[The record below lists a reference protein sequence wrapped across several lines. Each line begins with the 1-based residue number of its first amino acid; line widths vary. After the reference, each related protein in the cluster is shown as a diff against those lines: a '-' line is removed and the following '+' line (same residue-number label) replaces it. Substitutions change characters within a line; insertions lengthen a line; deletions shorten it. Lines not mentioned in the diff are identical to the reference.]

1 MVVKI
6 AELVNTLV
14 RDQKPVAM
22 IRNVPKVNTQLMPR
36 LHQQMTAVQIA
47 LMEHIHYQVSKLA
60 ALFRNARLVRNPP
73 RRLQLPPR
81 MVALIVAQDC
91 SLAQAKKPRALLRC
105 VLLAS
110 IRLRQLQHQ
119 TLMVVTTV
127 VLENGQEQVQKLA
140 VMIKIVQ
147 VGNNQL

>member
-1 MVVKI
+1 
-6 AELVNTLV
+6 
-14 RDQKPVAM
+14 
-22 IRNVPKVNTQLMPR
+22 
-36 LHQQMTAVQIA
+36 
-47 LMEHIHYQVSKLA
+47 
-60 ALFRNARLVRNPP
+60 
-73 RRLQLPPR
+73 

-91 SLAQAKKPRALLRC
+91 SLALAKKPRALPRC